1 VIRFRRSIIFAVAA
15 SALAAASAGASWIA
29 ERGQSQLRLAPTW
42 SEIAWPFAMDEWGPG
57 KAYRCAAADCGHQV
71 EVYLRGKLGFCNCTT
86 GVADDAELDRL
97 SDFQLMGGRARP
109 VDQGQPVRVAWMKGR
124 SRAFAL
130 PGFISHKAMMSIA
143 FSNECDALVATAVFE
158 QGALTSAE
166 PQVLAFLNSVT
177 IERWAKAELGR

>member
-1 VIRFRRSIIFAVAA
+1 MMRFRRTIVFAALA
-15 SALAAASAGASWIA
+15 SALVAATAAASWIA
-29 ERGQSQLRLAPTW
+29 DQGHVQLKLAPHWT
-42 SEIAWPFAMDEWGPG
+42 EIAWPFPMDEWGTG
-57 KAYRCAAADCGHQV
+57 KAYRCEAAACGHEI

-97 SDFQLMGGRARP
+97 SDFQLVGGRAKP
-109 VDQGQPVRVAWMKGR
+109 IDQGRPVRVAWMNGR

-130 PGFISHKAMMSIA
+130 PGFISHKALMSIA

-158 QGALTSAE
+158 QDVAASAE

-177 IERWAKAELGR
+177 VERWAKAELGR